1 MVSSGGGCYS
11 GNGCGNGRES
21 HCHPPLSILPS
32 PSSSSRPPHHFLLY
46 ASSQVQQRMKKF
58 KPGTDAA
65 FFEDIDLQN
74 GPLRWKWG
82 QKLESIRASGSEQA
96 FFNMLT
102 IGRPLG
108 PELPFRS
115 ALDMRARHKEL
126 ALQVRTSSILFKYT
140 DTCLLGSTRS
150 YQSHFCVSVANQCMY
165 SYTYKPKSSCQDL
178 TP

>member
-1 MVSSGGGCYS
+1 MVLAMGGS
-11 GNGCGNGRES
+11 
-21 HCHPPLSILPS
+21 PIAIPLS
-32 PSSSSRPPHHFLLY
+32 PSSSSRPPLHFLLY

-150 YQSHFCVSVANQCMY
+150 YQSHLVLVSRNNICMY